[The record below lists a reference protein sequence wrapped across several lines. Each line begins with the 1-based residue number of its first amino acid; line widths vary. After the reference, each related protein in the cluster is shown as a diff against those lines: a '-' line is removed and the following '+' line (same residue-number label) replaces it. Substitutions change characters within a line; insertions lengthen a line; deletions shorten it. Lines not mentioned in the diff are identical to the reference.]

1 MNNRL
6 SAAQID
12 HYRRHGYVF
21 PLPALLP
28 AEAEAVRLRLEAFEA
43 ETGQRAGSLRKKGHL
58 KLMAIHDLVSHPAI
72 LDAVESVIGPD
83 ILCWSTSLFV
93 KDPHDPGF
101 VAWHQ
106 DSHYWDLQ
114 PDDVVSA
121 WIALAP
127 STLENGALRV
137 IPGTHLTPPFNHRP
151 SAADSANLL
160 SGREEI
166 AVDVD
171 ENQAVDLV
179 LRQGEMS
186 LHHVKI
192 VHGSPPNRSAARRY
206 GLAIRY
212 VAPHVRNGDEWT
224 TALLVR
230 GRNEHGYF
238 TPDPV
243 PTRDMDPNI
252 VEYVDSTWNK
262 RR

>member
-1 MNNRL
+1 MDNHL
-6 SAAQID
+6 SPAQIE

-28 AEAEAVRLRLEAFEA
+28 AEAEALRLRLEAFEA
-43 ETGQRAGSLRKKGHL
+43 ETGQKAGSLRKKGHL
-58 KLMAIHDLVSHPAI
+58 KLLAIYDVVSHPAI
-72 LDAVESVIGPD
+72 LDAVESVIGPN
-83 ILCWSTSLFV
+83 ILCWATSMFV
-93 KDPHDPGF
+93 KEPHDPGF

-106 DSHYWDLQ
+106 DSHYWKLES
-114 PDDVVSA
+114 DDVVSA

-127 STLENGALRV
+127 STLENGPLRV
-137 IPGTHLTPPFNHRP
+137 IPGSHLMSPFGHRA
-151 SAADSANLL
+151 SAADSPNLL

-186 LHHVKI
+186 LHHAKI
-192 VHGSPPNRSAARRY
+192 VHGSSPNRSATRRY

-212 VAPHVRNGDEWT
+212 VAPHVRNRDEWT
-224 TALLVR
+224 SAMLVR
-230 GRNEHGYF
+230 GRNEQGYF
-238 TPDPV
+238 APDPV
-243 PTRDMDPNI
+243 PTRDMDPDI
-252 VEYVDSTWNK
+252 VAFVDGTWKK

>member
-1 MNNRL
+1 MDNRL
-6 SAAQID
+6 SKAQAE
-12 HYRRHGYVF
+12 HYRRRGYLA
-21 PLPALLP
+21 PLPAVS
-28 AEAEAVRLRLEAFEA
+28 ADEAEAVRRRLDAFEA
-43 ETGQRAGSLRKKGHL
+43 ETGQKAGSLRKKGHL
-58 KLMAIHDLVSHPAI
+58 KLLAIYNLVSHPAI

-93 KDPHDPGF
+93 KEPHDPGF

-106 DSHYWDLQ
+106 DSHYWRLA

-127 STLENGALRV
+127 STVENGALRV
-137 IPGTHLTPPFNHRP
+137 IPGTHLDSPFAHRASP
-151 SAADSANLL
+151 ADSANLL

-171 ENQAVDLV
+171 DSQSVDLV

-192 VHGSPPNRSAARRY
+192 VHGSLPNRSAARRY

-224 TALLVR
+224 SAVLVR
-230 GRNEHGYF
+230 GRNEHGNF
-238 TPDPV
+238 APDPV
-243 PTRDMDPNI
+243 PTRDMDPDI
-252 VEYVDSTWNK
+252 VAFVDGTWKK